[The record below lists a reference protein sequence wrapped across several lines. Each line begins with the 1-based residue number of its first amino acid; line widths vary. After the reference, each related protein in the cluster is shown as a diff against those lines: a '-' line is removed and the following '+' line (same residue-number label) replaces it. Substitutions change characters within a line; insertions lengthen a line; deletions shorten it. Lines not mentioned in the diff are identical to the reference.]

1 MLIAL
6 DHAAVIL
13 EQQDIGL
20 TLNRDRRQAGTR
32 LREVHMRL
40 TVGGRAVM
48 VDAERRAP
56 DAHGMSKD
64 TAEAEPGRQDSTR
77 ELPPTGLPVS
87 EDEVMAAMMAVFKR
101 AGTSPHIVYAA
112 QKTGRIVTVENQHLL
127 SEEELAE
134 WNAAVEEYRQQRRVR
149 RRWKR

>member
-1 MLIAL
+1 
-6 DHAAVIL
+6 
-13 EQQDIGL
+13 
-20 TLNRDRRQAGTR
+20 
-32 LREVHMRL
+32 
-40 TVGGRAVM
+40 M

-64 TAEAEPGRQDSTR
+64 TAEAERGRQNSTR
-77 ELPPTGLPVS
+77 ELPPATGLSIS
-87 EDEVMAAMMAVFKR
+87 EDDVMAAMMAVFER
-101 AGTSPHIVYAA
+101 AGTPPHIVYAA

-127 SEEELAE
+127 SDDELAE